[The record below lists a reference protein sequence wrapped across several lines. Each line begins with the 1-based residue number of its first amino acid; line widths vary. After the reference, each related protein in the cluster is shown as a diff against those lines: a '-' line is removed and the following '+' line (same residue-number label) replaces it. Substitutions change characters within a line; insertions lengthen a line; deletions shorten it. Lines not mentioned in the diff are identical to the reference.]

1 MQDPDGTMESA
12 VEIVDVENKVSLGIY
27 EIIKNAQCIVNK
39 PIDMPEKT
47 AIYKNYFEIAKIFF

>member
-1 MQDPDGTMESA
+1 MESA